1 MKELIG
7 NIRKEI
13 LILSVVPLLVGCTNH
28 GAGGIAD
35 GWTMPG
41 TADLYTC
48 EITGEH
54 AQSYCDTGEHPQLC
68 DC

>member
-1 MKELIG
+1 MKRL
-7 NIRKEI
+7 
-13 LILSVVPLLVGCTNH
+13 LLLAPLLVGCTNH
-28 GAGGIAD
+28 GGVSLPD
-35 GWTMPG
+35 GFTMPG

-68 DC
+68 NCD

>member
-1 MKELIG
+1 MC
-7 NIRKEI
+7 IRD
-13 LILSVVPLLVGCTNH
+13 SH
-28 GAGGIAD
+28 GGGGIAD

-48 EITGEH
+48 EITGEY

>member
-1 MKELIG
+1 L
-7 NIRKEI
+7 
-13 LILSVVPLLVGCTNH
+13 GCTNH